1 MPVKVQFENT
11 VCICLSNAPSISCS
25 DSSNVR
31 RFSNS
36 KKTIDVFKNNM
47 KSIFKQE
54 YIINLKTNINDMA
67 TDIDSIISDLINVI
81 KSCAVEK
88 VPCNRNC
95 LQQPWFDKECENLKR
110 EKVHLLHKFRQSS
123 SNEDLEK
130 NKTSRNKFK
139 SVTREKKAHFNAY
152 N

>member
-1 MPVKVQFENT
+1 MQFKNT
-11 VCICLSNAPSISCS
+11 ICVCLSNAPSISCS

-36 KKTIDVFKNNM
+36 KKTIDVFKNNIE
-47 KSIFKQE
+47 STFKQE
-54 YIINLKTNINDMA
+54 YIINLMTNINDMA

-81 KSCAVEK
+81 KLCAVEK
-88 VPCNRNC
+88 VPCNRNY

-110 EKVHLLHKFRQSS
+110 KKVHLLHTFRHSS

-130 NKTSRNKFK
+130 YKTSRNKFK
-139 SVTREKKAHFNAY
+139 SVTREKKAHFKAY